1 MTKCCCR
8 MIMLSLM
15 LALAAPLLAEPA
27 DEEPADPLATARTYL
42 ERARSLGA
50 KGTLPA
56 SWSAYEK
63 RLKAAEKAV
72 EEAAADPDEVAALE
86 LAGRHLAARAGFL
99 REVKDSREPLEALL
113 GRYDRALREVATI
126 MDVELDPALT
136 GDGAAARLST
146 LLADARLQRQVEVD
160 SLRVENRRLRGLAVG
175 QVAAQD
181 SIITQLEVELS
192 ALRQR
197 LWETELRAGVAEAD
211 RSAAESALSAR
222 QRREEQI
229 KQIKADL
236 GEDAGD
242 VLVRAD
248 GSIVI
253 QVPGLDFRVGQ
264 AHLADGQ
271 GPLMDLLAEVVGRF
285 PGAAVRVEGHTDDT
299 GSRASNLTLSNRRAA
314 TVAGGIERRLDLP
327 EASVTTVGF
336 GPDRPVA
343 PNSTAEGRARNRR
356 IDIVITPVGQGS

>member
-1 MTKCCCR
+1 MTGSCCR
-8 MIMLSLM
+8 LFLTSL
-15 LALAAPLLAEPA
+15 LLVLVAPLLAAPV
-27 DEEPADPLATARTYL
+27 DEEPVDPLATARTYL

-56 SWSAYEK
+56 SWSAYDR
-63 RLKAAEKAV
+63 RLKEAEKGAPG
-72 EEAAADPDEVAALE
+72 PDEIVALE
-86 LAGRHLAARAGFL
+86 LAGRSLAVRAGFL
-99 REVKDSREPLEALL
+99 REVKQSREPLETLL
-113 GRYDRALREVATI
+113 GKYDRAMREVAAI
-126 MDVELDPALT
+126 MDVELDPVLT
-136 GDGAAARLST
+136 GDEAAGRLAV
-146 LLADARLQRQVEVD
+146 LLADAHLQRQVEVD
-160 SLRVENRRLRGLAVG
+160 SLRVENRRLHGLAVG

-222 QRREEQI
+222 QRREGQI
-229 KQIKADL
+229 RQIKADL
-236 GEDAGD
+236 GEQAGD

-271 GPLMDLLAEVVGRF
+271 GPLMDLLAEIVGRF
-285 PGAAVRVEGHTDDT
+285 PGASVRVEGHTDDT
-299 GSRASNLTLSNRRAA
+299 GTRASNLTLSQRRAA

-327 EASVTTVGF
+327 ESSVATAGF

-343 PNSTAEGRARNRR
+343 PNSTADGRARNRR
-356 IDIVITPVGQGS
+356 IDIVITPAGQGS